1 MKLVIGY
8 LYPTVM
14 SQYGDRGNIIC
25 LTQRCKWRGID
36 VEVKDVNL
44 GDAIDPEEIDIYLM
58 GGGADAHQRLIA
70 DDMLEVKGDALRKA
84 IDNGAAALMICG
96 GYQLWGH
103 YYRTYRGDDL
113 PGLGIFDAY
122 TIHRAAQL
130 GTRLDNI
137 TQAGEVRSVD
147 NLLVQWDDRTL
158 IGFENHGGRTYLNPG
173 AKPLG
178 KVLAGGGNNSED
190 GWEGCV
196 YKNAVGTY
204 LHGSVLPKNPHLA
217 DHLIASALRR
227 RYGAVSLDPLD
238 DGLELSAH
246 EKAVRRA
253 LSRRFVRKVL
263 GRYG

>member
-8 LYPTVM
+8 LYPTIM

-25 LTQRCKWRGID
+25 LTQRCRWRGIE
-36 VEVKDVNL
+36 VEVRELNL
-44 GDAIDPEEIDIYLM
+44 GDPVGPDTADLFLM

-70 DDMLEVKGDALRKA
+70 DDLLEVKGEGLRGA
-84 IDNGAAALMICG
+84 VEDGAAALMICG

-103 YYRTYRGDDL
+103 YYRTYSGDDL

-122 TIHRAAQL
+122 TVHRAAQL

-137 TQAGEVRSVD
+137 TQAGAVRAVND
-147 NLLVQWDDRTL
+147 LLVQWGEHTL
-158 IGFENHGGRTYLNPG
+158 VGFENHGGRTYLNPG
-173 AKPLG
+173 TQPLG

-196 YKNAVGTY
+196 YKNAIGTY

-217 DHLIASALRR
+217 DHLIGAALRR
-227 RYGAVSLDPLD
+227 RSGELTLEPLD
-238 DGLELSAH
+238 DSFEMEAH
-246 EKAVRRA
+246 RRAVRKA
-253 LSRRFVRKVL
+253 LSRRFVRRLVPGK
-263 GRYG
+263 R